1 MTRRKL
7 LGLLALCAPALCAE
21 SKGAESDGATTI
33 RGTLTLQEGKP
44 PALAVNGKLIALD
57 GDEATRGVLSDTRL
71 AGADME
77 ANGRFASPGQFI
89 VNPIHTK
96 ALFVYHDD
104 KRHTISYWC
113 KVCSIRTYSPGP
125 CMCCQEYTA
134 LDLQE
139 VEKK

>member
-7 LGLLALCAPALCAE
+7 LGVLALCAPACFAE
-21 SKGAESDGATTI
+21 SADGATTV
-33 RGTLTLQEGKP
+33 RGKFKVQQGKP
-44 PALAVNGKLIALD
+44 PVLDVNGRLIALE
-57 GDEATRGVLSDTRL
+57 GDDATRGVLNDERL
-71 AGADME
+71 NDADME
-77 ANGRFASPGQFI
+77 ANGHFDGADRFI

-96 ALFVYHDD
+96 ALFVYHDG

-113 KVCSIRTYSPGP
+113 KVCSIRTYTPGP

-139 VEKK
+139 VNSK